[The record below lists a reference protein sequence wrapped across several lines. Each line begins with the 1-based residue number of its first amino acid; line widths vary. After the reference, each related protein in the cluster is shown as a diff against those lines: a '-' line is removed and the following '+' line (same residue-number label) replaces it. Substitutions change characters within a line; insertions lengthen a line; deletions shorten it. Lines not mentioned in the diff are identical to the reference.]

1 MATTS
6 RRSRNYKEKN
16 SMFAFGH
23 FALPIAALVAV
34 GLLFVGIKLFFLTP
48 SDRGEGF
55 EVPIEGP
62 IGSVSQDASAPEIAD
77 DPEPQGAEIAVI
89 PTQTPTA
96 APTGPSVGPITDT
109 PGTGAVIVT
118 QAPRAPT
125 SPAVPVKKTPAA
137 PKRPT
142 PTAQQAPSGAGWAVQ
157 VGAFSKESGANE
169 VLNEMKKMG
178 YAASISKSDASGA
191 TFHRVR
197 VAAGRTREEAQRVA
211 SALEKKGYPV
221 LVVPSR

>member
-1 MATTS
+1 MAATS

-62 IGSVSQDASAPEIAD
+62 LDPVSQAAPDEEFTDEPQSLAVTAALIETQPEIPAM
-77 DPEPQGAEIAVI
+77 
-89 PTQTPTA
+89 
-96 APTGPSVGPITDT
+96 PSVGPITDT
-109 PGTGAVIVT
+109 PGQSTPAAT
-118 QAPRAPT
+118 QAPRT
-125 SPAVPVKKTPAA
+125 PARPAA
-137 PKRPT
+137 PAQKKPVAPNRPART
-142 PTAQQAPSGAGWAVQ
+142 PPPAPSGSAWAVQ
-157 VGAFSKESGANE
+157 VGAFSKESGASE

-178 YAASISKSDASGA
+178 YSASISKSDASGA

-197 VAAGRTREEAQRVA
+197 VAAGRSREEAQRVA

-221 LVVPSR
+221 LVVQAR